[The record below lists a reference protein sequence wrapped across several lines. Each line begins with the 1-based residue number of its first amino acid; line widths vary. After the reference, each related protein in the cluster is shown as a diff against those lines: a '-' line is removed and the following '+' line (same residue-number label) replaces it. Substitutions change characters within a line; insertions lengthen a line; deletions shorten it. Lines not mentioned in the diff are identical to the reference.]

1 MFTKK
6 PCHSECSESKCS
18 VEIVGRL
25 LAAADGISDL
35 DGRIFRSCFAAV
47 FAPCG
52 AIFCRSKISGG
63 SNHTLIQMPWRSP
76 GTTSQFDM
84 QWQKIATVALLPRN
98 DMVVVAFPNV
108 GGVSYEKVGKSGVFL

>member
-6 PCHSECSESKCS
+6 PCHSGCSES
-18 VEIVGRL
+18 EIEMI
-25 LAAADGISDL
+25 A
-35 DGRIFRSCFAAV
+35 
-47 FAPCG
+47 
-52 AIFCRSKISGG
+52 GG
-63 SNHTLIQMPWRSP
+63 NHTLIQMPWRSP

-108 GGVSYEKVGKSGVFL
+108 GVVSYEKVGKSGVFL